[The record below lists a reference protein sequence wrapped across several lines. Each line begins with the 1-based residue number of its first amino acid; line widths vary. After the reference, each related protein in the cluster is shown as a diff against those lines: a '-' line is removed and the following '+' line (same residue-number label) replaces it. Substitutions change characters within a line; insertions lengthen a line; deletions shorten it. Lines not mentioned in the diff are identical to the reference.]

1 MALQRFV
8 PPTVL
13 KADDVVRSDRL
24 VDRHRRL
31 MLLGLRRRLCHIPEG
46 VVNARD
52 QLWYLRRLNVV
63 LGNVSR
69 DNLGAEADQV
79 GRLFVLH
86 RFSPVAALTC
96 RNPEALNRMLSLWR
110 IRGITISGRP

>member
-13 KADDVVRSDRL
+13 EADDVVGSDRL
-24 VDRHRRL
+24 VDRRRRL

-52 QLWYLRRLNVV
+52 QLWYLRRLNVA

-69 DNLGAEADQV
+69 YDLGAEADQA
-79 GRLFVLH
+79 GLLFVSH
-86 RFSPVAALTC
+86 RVLPIGFHLPKCSGRWIECFSCGGSAAL
-96 RNPEALNRMLSLWR
+96 RYP
-110 IRGITISGRP
+110 I

>member
-8 PPTVL
+8 LPTVL
-13 KADDVVRSDRL
+13 KADDVVGSGRL

-31 MLLGLRRRLCHIPEG
+31 MLLGLRRRLCDIPEG

-63 LGNVSR
+63 FGDVSR
-69 DNLGAEADQV
+69 HDLGAEADQA
-79 GRLFVLH
+79 GLLFVLH
-86 RFSPVAALTC
+86 RFSPLSALTC
-96 RNPEALNRMLSLWR
+96 LNARVAGSNA
-110 IRGITISGRP
+110 